1 MNINR
6 FQWDRL
12 VLFFLG
18 SLPCVWLVFG
28 VVNESLGANPAEFL
42 IRSSGDWAMRML
54 CLTLAITP
62 FKDVLGLPV
71 LARYRRQLGLWT
83 FFYASAH
90 LLLYAWLDREW
101 VLSGLYTDLIK
112 RPFIWMG
119 MLTWITLL
127 VLAVTTP
134 PKVIRRLGGLRW
146 RQIHR
151 LIYLTILMALMH
163 FIWMRSGKNDYSEV
177 LWYAGVAC
185 LLLGWR
191 VYRAFVR
198 RKHALLMPQ

>member
-18 SLPCVWLVFG
+18 SLPCVWLIFG

-42 IRSSGDWAMRML
+42 IRSSGDWAIRML

-62 FKDVLGLPV
+62 LKDVFALPV

-101 VLSGLYTDLIK
+101 VVSGLYTDLIK

-134 PKVIRRLGGLRW
+134 PKVIRRLGGLKW

-163 FIWMRSGKNDYSEV
+163 FTWMRSGKNDYVEV

-191 VYRAFVR
+191 VYRAFFYR
-198 RKHALLMPQ
+198 NRAGLIPQ